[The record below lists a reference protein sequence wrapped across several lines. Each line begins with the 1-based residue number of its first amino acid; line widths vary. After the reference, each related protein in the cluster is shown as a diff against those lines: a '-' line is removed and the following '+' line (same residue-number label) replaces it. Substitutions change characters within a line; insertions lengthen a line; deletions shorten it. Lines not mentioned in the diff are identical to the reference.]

1 MDPNQKKYSSQPFWA
16 MPVNR
21 FFINRYRNSTEGYTM
36 PAEHAHDYYEMVFNF
51 SSVPIR
57 YTVSG
62 REYEM
67 TTPSFSFRAPYVLHS
82 VNTTHTY
89 TRTMLA
95 FHPCILE
102 EYANVLDLGRLRGR
116 QECTVP
122 RTEDQMNQLHQ
133 LLSRMQLIRRTGQ
146 NEKAFICLLG
156 ALLQE
161 VSALLPDEQPDL
173 IPAPPYIQEMLHYIV
188 EHTDENLTAD
198 LLSKKFFVGKTKLA
212 ADFYAVTRQT
222 LHEYITAVRISRA
235 KYWLT
240 DGKPL
245 SIIAERC
252 GFSQDA
258 SFIAMFRR
266 ETGMTPGQW
275 REQNRA

>member
-1 MDPNQKKYSSQPFWA
+1 MDPKQNKYSSRSFWA

-21 FFINRYRNSTEGYTM
+21 LFINRYRNSTEGYTM

-102 EYANVLDLGRLRGR
+102 EYANVLDLGRLWGR

-133 LLSRMQLIRRTGQ
+133 LLSRMQLIRRTGP

-198 LLSKKFFVGKTKLA
+198 LLSKKFFRLLLRSRVLSAVLSDFLRQELCVSELCEDCSRMRQVA
-212 ADFYAVTRQT
+212 APPPRLTPRQT
-222 LHEYITAVRISRA
+222 QKVPPSRA
-235 KYWLT
+235 FGGYLRC
-240 DGKPL
+240 L
-245 SIIAERC
+245 SIPLCSAL
-252 GFSQDA
+252 
-258 SFIAMFRR
+258 
-266 ETGMTPGQW
+266 
-275 REQNRA
+275 